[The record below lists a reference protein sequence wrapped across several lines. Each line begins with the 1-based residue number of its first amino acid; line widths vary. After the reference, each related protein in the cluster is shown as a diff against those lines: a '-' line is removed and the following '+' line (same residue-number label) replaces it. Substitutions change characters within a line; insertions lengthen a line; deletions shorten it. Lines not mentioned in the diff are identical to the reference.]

1 MNNEIEYLAE
11 ENSKQSVEGYAWFL
25 LTDYKMLEER
35 NDLNMELLGE
45 KEAELT
51 DLENSQLIHI
61 AKNENESLWREEQER
76 GWKIIGDHGCDSWI

>member
-1 MNNEIEYLAE
+1 MWKTDLVNNEIEYLAE

-61 AKNENESLWREEQER
+61 AIN
-76 GWKIIGDHGCDSWI
+76 

>member
-1 MNNEIEYLAE
+1 M
-11 ENSKQSVEGYAWFL
+11 VPP
-25 LTDYKMLEER
+25 DYKMLEER

-61 AKNENESLWREEQER
+61 AIN
-76 GWKIIGDHGCDSWI
+76 